1 MTEAT
6 GMTKMTEA
14 TGMPRMSGITEV
26 CKNDLDDL
34 DGKCEWDGCDD

>member
-14 TGMPRMSGITEV
+14 TGMPRMSGVTEV
-26 CKNDLDDL
+26 CKNDWDDT
-34 DGKCEWDGCDD
+34 DGWDE

>member
-14 TGMPRMSGITEV
+14 TGMPRMSGVTEV
-26 CKNDLDDL
+26 CKND
-34 DGKCEWDGCDD
+34 